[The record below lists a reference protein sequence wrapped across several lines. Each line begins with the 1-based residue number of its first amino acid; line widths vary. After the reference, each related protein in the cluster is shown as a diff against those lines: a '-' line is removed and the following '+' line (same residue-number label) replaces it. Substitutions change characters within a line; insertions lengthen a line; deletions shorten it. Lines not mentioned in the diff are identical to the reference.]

1 MKMNSK
7 DLQKQIRDEELYER
21 LNFTGARKDD
31 DDEFLPFR
39 GLIKKIA

>member
-1 MKMNSK
+1 MNSK

-31 DDEFLPFR
+31 DEFLPFR
-39 GLIKKIA
+39 GSIKKIA